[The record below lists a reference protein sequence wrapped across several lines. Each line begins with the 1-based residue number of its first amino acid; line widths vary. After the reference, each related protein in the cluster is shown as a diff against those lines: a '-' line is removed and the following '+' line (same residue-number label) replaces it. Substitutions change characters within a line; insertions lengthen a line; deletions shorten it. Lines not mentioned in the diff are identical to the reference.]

1 MNNCIYITSN
11 YYSDIHVNIIYLCD
25 MMMILSENSATT
37 EKHVLSLGL
46 CPAGQVFSMWPECRH
61 LTTSFS
67 VCTCTRDRQSQP
79 CVSWIAL
86 KAIATK

>member
-11 YYSDIHVNIIYLCD
+11 YCSDIHVNIIYLCD

-61 LTTSFS
+61 LIQLNDFFLSLYLHSGPAESTM
-67 VCTCTRDRQSQP
+67 C
-79 CVSWIAL
+79 
-86 KAIATK
+86 